1 MDDHIIYR
9 LDENISFRKCSLY
22 DDRRVNR
29 GDCTNFGEREINFLN
44 YYECRQHGIHL
55 HCTTHPAIELEEV
68 KRDTF
73 SVTLKCPR
81 CNKPIKVDSVQS
93 VINSCLKLLNI
104 ELFKD
109 ATLVRLD
116 DWYVPEIK
124 AKAKTP
130 SGYWAKADVKTD
142 KDGDTMIVVYV
153 GHEGSEGK
161 AQFFV
166 KPEKLQLT
174 SDHKDMDPAKVLT
187 KIEVTLKDRTL
198 SQEYN

>member
-22 DDRRVNR
+22 DSRRVNR
-29 GDCTNFGEREINFLN
+29 GDCTNFGEREINFSN

-104 ELFKD
+104 ELFNMANNMYLLSKRQPHNQIVRVEYCGTSC
-109 ATLVRLD
+109 TLTD
-116 DWYVPEIK
+116 
-124 AKAKTP
+124 P
-130 SGYWAKADVKTD
+130 SILWQSVLLPP
-142 KDGDTMIVVYV
+142 V
-153 GHEGSEGK
+153 GS
-161 AQFFV
+161 A
-166 KPEKLQLT
+166 
-174 SDHKDMDPAKVLT
+174 
-187 KIEVTLKDRTL
+187 
-198 SQEYN
+198 